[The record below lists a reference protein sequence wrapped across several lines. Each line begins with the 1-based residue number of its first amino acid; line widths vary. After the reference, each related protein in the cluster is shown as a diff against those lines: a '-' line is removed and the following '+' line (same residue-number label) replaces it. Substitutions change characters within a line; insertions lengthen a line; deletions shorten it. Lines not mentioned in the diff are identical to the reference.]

1 VTVEGIALIVHGDN
15 VDTDVMYPGAFLNIE
30 DPEAMAPHL
39 FEGFDPSLRER
50 LTDGTILVVGENF
63 GIGSSREHVPIAMKA
78 NGVRGIVGRSFARIF
93 YRNCMNLALA
103 AVVCPD
109 AVDAARDGSAIA
121 IDPSGAVVVDGR
133 RFPVPASPALLTEL
147 AEAGG
152 LVAWTERELE
162 AG

>member
-1 VTVEGIALIVHGDN
+1 MTVEGIALIVHGDN

-93 YRNCMNLALA
+93 YRNCMNLALP
-103 AVVCPD
+103 AVACSD
-109 AVDAARDGSAIA
+109 AVDVARDGSAIA
-121 IDPSGAVVVDGR
+121 IDPSGGVVVDGR
-133 RFPVPASPALLTEL
+133 RFPVPAAPALLTKL

-152 LVAWTERELE
+152 LVPWTERELE

>member
-1 VTVEGIALIVHGDN
+1 MTIEGKALVVLGDN

-30 DPEAMAPHL
+30 DPAAMAPHL

-50 LTDGTILVVGENF
+50 LTDETILVVGENF

-78 NGVRGIVGRSFARIF
+78 NGVRGVVGRSFARIF
-93 YRNCMNLALA
+93 FRNCMNLGLA
-103 AVVCPD
+103 AVACSE
-109 AVDAARDGSAIA
+109 AVDAARDGSVIA

-133 RFPVPASPALLTEL
+133 RFAVPAAPALLTEL

-152 LVAWTERELE
+152 LVAWTERELRR
-162 AG
+162 